1 MKYEDS
7 ENRFF
12 LFRERFPINSFIIN
26 DVYKNLKENVNI
38 KVKNKH
44 KEVFVLYTEKV
55 GRQIQVVFY
64 RIMNEKDFNFDAITR
79 FQAY

>member
-55 GRQIQVVFY
+55 GR
-64 RIMNEKDFNFDAITR
+64 
-79 FQAY
+79 